1 MEDSQRDDLPALG
14 VRRPWLVTVMNLL
27 IAIAG
32 LAAVMAVEV
41 RELPDVDRPI
51 VSVRATFPGASP
63 ETMDAEVTSIVEGAV
78 ARVSGV
84 QSIRS
89 SSEENASRIRVEF
102 QPGVDLDAAASE
114 VREAVSRVT
123 RELPDEVEQVAVFK
137 ADEDAE
143 EIVQVA
149 IMSDSYGEAE
159 LTRIVEQDIVPQ
171 LIALKG
177 VADVPL
183 FGTR

>member
-1 MEDSQRDDLPALG
+1 MSSPEDAQRDDLPALG

-102 QPGVDLDAAASE
+102 QPGVDLDAAA
-114 VREAVSRVT
+114 
-123 RELPDEVEQVAVFK
+123 
-137 ADEDAE
+137 
-143 EIVQVA
+143 
-149 IMSDSYGEAE
+149 
-159 LTRIVEQDIVPQ
+159 
-171 LIALKG
+171 
-177 VADVPL
+177 
-183 FGTR
+183 